1 MPLPQQGELLTRH
14 PADSCLNPA
23 FPSLILTRD
32 ILNEWSSQ
40 GEAKGRPMNVVVD
53 TPAYIE
59 RLGALLM
66 TYLMMVGDYQNEQV
80 LLERVRHY
88 LYSSLSSTCHQYQ
101 QFDLHF
107 PI

>member
-1 MPLPQQGELLTRH
+1 MHSQSAHMDLPSPNLAPFLLLRPVLTRH

-53 TPAYIE
+53 TPA
-59 RLGALLM
+59 
-66 TYLMMVGDYQNEQV
+66 
-80 LLERVRHY
+80 
-88 LYSSLSSTCHQYQ
+88 
-101 QFDLHF
+101 
-107 PI
+107 